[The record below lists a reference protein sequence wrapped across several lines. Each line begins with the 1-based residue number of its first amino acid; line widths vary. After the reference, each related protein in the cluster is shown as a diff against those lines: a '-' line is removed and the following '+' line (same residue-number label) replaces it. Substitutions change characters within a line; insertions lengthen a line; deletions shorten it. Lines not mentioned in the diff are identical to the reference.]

1 MLVSAMLI
9 MPASSA
15 LQVARSFK
23 MSIIIAGILG
33 VFSVFSGIWTSFI
46 LNLPTGG
53 TIIIINFVILMLTL
67 AYRTKRPLKEKNPV
81 KVEANK

>member
-15 LQVARSFK
+15 VPDCKEFQDEHHNRWK
-23 MSIIIAGILG
+23 G

-67 AYRTKRPLKEKNPV
+67 AYRTKRQLKEKNPV